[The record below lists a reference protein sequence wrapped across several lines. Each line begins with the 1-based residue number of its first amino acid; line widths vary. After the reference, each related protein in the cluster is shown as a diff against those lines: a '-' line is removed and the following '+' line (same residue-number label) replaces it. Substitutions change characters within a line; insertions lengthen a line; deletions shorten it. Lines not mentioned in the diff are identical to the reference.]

1 MLKCMIPCECLEMN
15 SSDFDMLSPEI
26 KLVIME
32 YNRKLSQPVKINEI
46 FKNIL
51 YLKNWKDFRSNLFM
65 EHELVKVF
73 NDQVIK
79 LRSDPANEHRYLS
92 RKANLKDLL
101 KYT

>member
-1 MLKCMIPCECLEMN
+1 MLKCMIPCEFLEIN
-15 SSDFDMLSPEI
+15 TSDFDMLEDDT
-26 KLVIME
+26 KLMIE
-32 YNRKLSQPVKINEI
+32 DYNKQMTEPVKINEI

-51 YLKNWKDFRSNLFM
+51 YLKNWRDFRSNLFM
-65 EHELVKVF
+65 EHELIKVF

-101 KYT
+101 E